1 MITKTKL
8 NIVLDIG
15 KTNVK
20 LIFVDAKNT
29 TVCSYKTQQ
38 KSINQYGIKT
48 LNSNSIFEWT
58 IKKIS
63 LIEKKYQ
70 LDKFVCTAHG
80 CSIALIDHNNQ
91 EILACTDYEYK
102 YDQLMNDYKKIAPKF
117 DESFTPFLE
126 TGLNIGMQ
134 IYYLI
139 KKNPKL
145 IKNTKY
151 IINYPQ
157 YIAWKFTNNFSSE
170 ASADTS

>member
-38 KSINQYGIKT
+38 KSIKQYGIKT

-70 LDKFVCTAHG
+70 LDKFVCTTHG

-102 YDQLMNDYKKIAPKF
+102 YDQIMNDYKKIAPKF
-117 DESFTPFLE
+117 DLTKVDAEME
-126 TGLNIGMQ
+126 NGLLKIS
-134 IYYLI
+134 IPLTKEAKPKAI
-139 KKNPKL
+139 K
-145 IKNTKY
+145 IK
-151 IINYPQ
+151 
-157 YIAWKFTNNFSSE
+157 
-170 ASADTS
+170 